1 MNDCIQK
8 ITESYYK
15 HKGDSDIE
23 IEARLGFFNIGKF
36 DTNVTEEFFLK
47 IKNKFDKT
55 STWDSVEKINKT
67 DYYYDKIRIS
77 IEDDGTT
84 ECIQKKNLEKLDFEI
99 ENSPFD
105 FRISF
110 SSEKNVPNK
119 NYTSKEGL
127 YTRVKE
133 RTRYTLK
140 DVYFDLTIVTT
151 ENNAVVNKTYE
162 IEIEIKPNDKSCL
175 YNSINLVLKTID
187 IINMCENIGKKTCI
201 TSI

>member
-1 MNDCIQK
+1 MNNCIQQ

-15 HKGDSDIE
+15 YKDNSEIE
-23 IEARLGFFNIGKF
+23 IESRLGFFNIGKF
-36 DTNVTEEFFLK
+36 DTNVTEEFFNK
-47 IKNKFDKT
+47 IKNKFDNT
-55 STWDSVEKINKT
+55 STWDNVEKINKT
-67 DYYYDKIRIS
+67 DYYYDKVRIS

-84 ECIQKKNLEKLDFEI
+84 ECIQKKKLEKLDFEI
-99 ENSPFD
+99 EDSPFD

-140 DVYFDLTIVTT
+140 DLYFDLTIVTT
-151 ENNAVVNKTYE
+151 ENNAVVDKRYE

-175 YNSINLVLKTID
+175 YNSINLLLKTLD
-187 IINMCENIGKKTCI
+187 IINICEKIGKKPNI
-201 TSI
+201 IPI

>member
-15 HKGDSDIE
+15 HKDNSDVE

-140 DVYFDLTIVTT
+140 DVYFDLTVVTS

-187 IINMCENIGKKTCI
+187 IINMCENIGKKPYI

>member
-15 HKGDSDIE
+15 HKDDSDIE

-127 YTRVKE
+127 FTRVKE

-140 DVYFDLTIVTT
+140 DVYFDLTVVTT

-187 IINMCENIGKKTCI
+187 IINMCENIGKKPCI

>member
-15 HKGDSDIE
+15 HKDDSDIE

-55 STWDSVEKINKT
+55 STWNNIEKINKT

-133 RTRYTLK
+133 RTRYTLE

-187 IINMCENIGKKTCI
+187 IINMCENIGKKPCI

>member
-1 MNDCIQK
+1 MNNCIQQ

-15 HKGDSDIE
+15 YKDNSEIE
-23 IEARLGFFNIGKF
+23 IESRLGFFNIGKF
-36 DTNVTEEFFLK
+36 DTNVTEEFFNK
-47 IKNKFDKT
+47 IKNKFDNT
-55 STWDSVEKINKT
+55 STWDNVEKINKT
-67 DYYYDKIRIS
+67 DYYYDKVRIS

-84 ECIQKKNLEKLDFEI
+84 ECIQKKKLEKIDFEI
-99 ENSPFD
+99 EDSPFD

-140 DVYFDLTIVTT
+140 DLYFDLTIVTT
-151 ENNAVVNKTYE
+151 ENNAVVDKRYE

-175 YNSINLVLKTID
+175 YNSINLLLKTLD
-187 IINMCENIGKKTCI
+187 IINICEKIGKKPNI
-201 TSI
+201 TPI

>member
-15 HKGDSDIE
+15 HKDDSDIE

-55 STWDSVEKINKT
+55 STWDNVEKINKT

-187 IINMCENIGKKTCI
+187 IINMCENIGKKPYI

>member
-15 HKGDSDIE
+15 HKDNSDIE

-47 IKNKFDKT
+47 IKNKFDNT
-55 STWDSVEKINKT
+55 STWNNVEKINKT
-67 DYYYDKIRIS
+67 DYYYDKVRIS

-127 YTRVKE
+127 FTRVKE

-140 DVYFDLTIVTT
+140 DVYFDLTVVTT

-187 IINMCENIGKKTCI
+187 VINMCENIGKTPCI

>member
-1 MNDCIQK
+1 MNNCIPQ

-15 HKGDSDIE
+15 YKDNSEIE
-23 IEARLGFFNIGKF
+23 IESRLGFFNIGKF
-36 DTNVTEEFFLK
+36 DTNVTEEFFNK
-47 IKNKFDKT
+47 IKNKFDNT
-55 STWDSVEKINKT
+55 STWDNVEKINKT
-67 DYYYDKIRIS
+67 DYYYDKVRIS

-84 ECIQKKNLEKLDFEI
+84 ECIQKKKLEKIDFEI
-99 ENSPFD
+99 EDSPFD

-140 DVYFDLTIVTT
+140 DLYFDLTIVTT
-151 ENNAVVNKTYE
+151 ENNAVVDKRYE

-175 YNSINLVLKTID
+175 YNSINLLLKTLD
-187 IINMCENIGKKTCI
+187 IINICEKIGKKPNI
-201 TSI
+201 IPI

>member
-15 HKGDSDIE
+15 HKDNSDIE

-55 STWDSVEKINKT
+55 STWDNVEKINKT

-140 DVYFDLTIVTT
+140 DVYFDLTVVTT

-187 IINMCENIGKKTCI
+187 LINMCENIGKKPYI

>member
-1 MNDCIQK
+1 MNNCIQQ

-15 HKGDSDIE
+15 YKDNSDIE
-23 IEARLGFFNIGKF
+23 IESRLGFFNIGKF

-47 IKNKFDKT
+47 IKNKFDNT
-55 STWDSVEKINKT
+55 NIWDNVEKINKT
-67 DYYYDKIRIS
+67 DFYYEKIRIS

-84 ECIQKKNLEKLDFEI
+84 ECIQKKRLEKLDFEI
-99 ENSPFD
+99 EDSPFD

-127 YTRVKE
+127 YTRFKK
-133 RTRYTLK
+133 RTRYILK
-140 DVYFDLTIVTT
+140 DLYFDLTIVTT
-151 ENNAVVNKTYE
+151 ENNAVVDKTYE

-175 YNSINLVLKTID
+175 YNSVNLLLKTLD
-187 IINMCENIGKKTCI
+187 IINICENIGKKPNI
-201 TSI
+201 TPI

>member
-15 HKGDSDIE
+15 HKDDSDIE
-23 IEARLGFFNIGKF
+23 IESRLGFFNIGKF
-36 DTNVTEEFFLK
+36 DTNVTEEFFNK

-187 IINMCENIGKKTCI
+187 LINMCENIGKKPYI

>member
-1 MNDCIQK
+1 MNNCVEQ
-8 ITESYYK
+8 ITDTYYK
-15 HKGDSDIE
+15 YKDNSEIE
-23 IEARLGFFNIGKF
+23 IESRLGFFNIGRF
-36 DTNVTEEFFLK
+36 DTNVTEEFFKK
-47 IKNKFDKT
+47 IKNKFDNT
-55 STWDSVEKINKT
+55 NTWDNVEKINKT

-84 ECIQKKNLEKLDFEI
+84 ECIQKKKLEKLDFEI
-99 ENSPFD
+99 EDSPFD

-140 DVYFDLTIVTT
+140 DLYFDLTIVTT
-151 ENNAVVNKTYE
+151 ENNAVVDKKYE

-175 YNSINLVLKTID
+175 YNSINLLLKTLD
-187 IINMCENIGKKTCI
+187 IINICEKIGKKPNI
-201 TSI
+201 TPI

>member
-1 MNDCIQK
+1 MNNCIQQ
-8 ITESYYK
+8 ITEAYYK
-15 HKGDSDIE
+15 HKDDSDIE
-23 IEARLGFFNIGKF
+23 IESRLGFFNIGKF
-36 DTNVTEEFFLK
+36 DTNVTEEFFHK

-55 STWDSVEKINKT
+55 TTWNNVEKINKT
-67 DYYYDKIRIS
+67 DYFCDKIRIS

-84 ECIQKKNLEKLDFEI
+84 ECIQKKKLEKLDFEI
-99 ENSPFD
+99 EDSPLD

-110 SSEKNVPNK
+110 STEKNVPNK
-119 NYTSKEGL
+119 NYTSREGL

-151 ENNAVVNKTYE
+151 ENNAVVDKTYE
-162 IEIEIKPNDKSCL
+162 IEIEVKPNDKSCL
-175 YNSINLVLKTID
+175 YNSINLVLKTLD
-187 IINMCENIGKKTCI
+187 LINMCENVGKKPCI

>member
-15 HKGDSDIE
+15 HKDDSDIE

-140 DVYFDLTIVTT
+140 DVYFDLTVVTT

-187 IINMCENIGKKTCI
+187 LINMCENIGKKPCI

>member
-15 HKGDSDIE
+15 HKDDSDIE

-187 IINMCENIGKKTCI
+187 LINMCENIGKKPYI

>member
-1 MNDCIQK
+1 MNNCIQQ
-8 ITESYYK
+8 ITEAYYK
-15 HKGDSDIE
+15 HKDNSDIE

-36 DTNVTEEFFLK
+36 DTNITEEFFIK

-55 STWDSVEKINKT
+55 STWDNVEKINKT

-84 ECIQKKNLEKLDFEI
+84 ECIQKKKLEKLDFEI

-162 IEIEIKPNDKSCL
+162 IEIEIKPNNKSCL

-187 IINMCENIGKKTCI
+187 IINMCENIGKKPCI

>member
-15 HKGDSDIE
+15 HKDNSDVE

-187 IINMCENIGKKTCI
+187 LINMCENIGKKPYI

>member
-1 MNDCIQK
+1 MNNCIQQ

-15 HKGDSDIE
+15 YKDNSEIE
-23 IEARLGFFNIGKF
+23 IESRLGFFNIGKF
-36 DTNVTEEFFLK
+36 DTNVTEEFFNK
-47 IKNKFDKT
+47 IKNKFDNT
-55 STWDSVEKINKT
+55 STWDNVEKINKT
-67 DYYYDKIRIS
+67 DYYYDKVRIS

-84 ECIQKKNLEKLDFEI
+84 ECIQKKKLEKIDFEI
-99 ENSPFD
+99 EDSPFD

-140 DVYFDLTIVTT
+140 DLYFDLTIVTT
-151 ENNAVVNKTYE
+151 ENNAVVDKRYE

-175 YNSINLVLKTID
+175 YNSINLLLKTLD
-187 IINMCENIGKKTCI
+187 IINICEKIGKKPNI
-201 TSI
+201 IPI

>member
-15 HKGDSDIE
+15 HKDDSDIE

-187 IINMCENIGKKTCI
+187 LINMCENIGKKPCI

>member
-15 HKGDSDIE
+15 HKDDSDIE

-187 IINMCENIGKKTCI
+187 IINMCENIGKKPCI

>member
-15 HKGDSDIE
+15 HKDDSDIE

-55 STWDSVEKINKT
+55 STWDNIEKINKT

-110 SSEKNVPNK
+110 SSEKNVQNK

-140 DVYFDLTIVTT
+140 NVYFDLTIVTT

-187 IINMCENIGKKTCI
+187 IINMCENIGKKPCI

>member
-15 HKGDSDIE
+15 HKDNSDIE

-47 IKNKFDKT
+47 IKNKFDNT
-55 STWDSVEKINKT
+55 STWNNVEKINKT
-67 DYYYDKIRIS
+67 DYYYDKVRIS

-127 YTRVKE
+127 FTRVKE

-140 DVYFDLTIVTT
+140 DVYFDLTVVTT

-187 IINMCENIGKKTCI
+187 VINMCENIGKTPCL

>member
-1 MNDCIQK
+1 MYSK
-8 ITESYYK
+8 
-15 HKGDSDIE
+15 
-23 IEARLGFFNIGKF
+23 
-36 DTNVTEEFFLK
+36 
-47 IKNKFDKT
+47 
-55 STWDSVEKINKT
+55 EK
-67 DYYYDKIRIS
+67 
-77 IEDDGTT
+77 
-84 ECIQKKNLEKLDFEI
+84 LEKLDFEI

-187 IINMCENIGKKTCI
+187 LINMCENIGKKPYI

>member
-15 HKGDSDIE
+15 HKDDSDIE

-140 DVYFDLTIVTT
+140 DVYFDLTVVTT
-151 ENNAVVNKTYE
+151 ENNTVVNKTYE

-187 IINMCENIGKKTCI
+187 LINMCENIGKKPCI

>member
-1 MNDCIQK
+1 MNNCIQQ

-15 HKGDSDIE
+15 YKDNSEIE
-23 IEARLGFFNIGKF
+23 IESRLGFFNIGKF
-36 DTNVTEEFFLK
+36 DTNVTEEFFNK
-47 IKNKFDKT
+47 IKNKFDNT
-55 STWDSVEKINKT
+55 STWDNVEKINKT
-67 DYYYDKIRIS
+67 DYYYDKVRIS

-84 ECIQKKNLEKLDFEI
+84 ECIQKKKLEKIDFEI
-99 ENSPFD
+99 EDSPFD

-140 DVYFDLTIVTT
+140 DLFFDLTIVTT
-151 ENNAVVNKTYE
+151 ENNAVIDKRYE

-175 YNSINLVLKTID
+175 YNSINLLLKTLD
-187 IINMCENIGKKTCI
+187 IINICEKIGKKPNI
-201 TSI
+201 IPI

>member
-15 HKGDSDIE
+15 HKDNSDIE

-55 STWDSVEKINKT
+55 STWDNVEKINKT

-140 DVYFDLTIVTT
+140 DVYFDLTVVTT

-162 IEIEIKPNDKSCL
+162 IEIEIKSNDKSCL

-187 IINMCENIGKKTCI
+187 VINMCENIGKKPCI

>member
-15 HKGDSDIE
+15 HKDDSDIE

-55 STWDSVEKINKT
+55 STWDNVEKINKT

-187 IINMCENIGKKTCI
+187 LINMCENIGKKPYI

>member
-15 HKGDSDIE
+15 HKDDSDIE

-84 ECIQKKNLEKLDFEI
+84 ECIQKKKLEKLDFEI
-99 ENSPFD
+99 EDSPFD

-162 IEIEIKPNDKSCL
+162 IEIEIKPNGKSCL

-187 IINMCENIGKKTCI
+187 IINMCENIGKKPCI

>member
-15 HKGDSDIE
+15 HKDDSDIE

-55 STWDSVEKINKT
+55 STWNNIEKINKT

-187 IINMCENIGKKTCI
+187 IINMCENIGKKPCI

>member
-15 HKGDSDIE
+15 HKDDSDIE

-36 DTNVTEEFFLK
+36 DTNVSEEFFLK

-133 RTRYTLK
+133 RTRYTLE

-187 IINMCENIGKKTCI
+187 LINMCENIGKKPYI

>member
-15 HKGDSDIE
+15 HKDDSDIE

-55 STWDSVEKINKT
+55 STWDNVEKINKT

-187 IINMCENIGKKTCI
+187 LINMCENIGKKPCI